1 MVENVLHSAQ
11 TQSQRTYNSRT
22 AGTMPVWGQ
31 TSTTK
36 QAIAQNLQSPEKSAS
51 KIDGHAYAATE
62 NTQKEES
69 PFGFADLVDMIN
81 PLQHIPL
88 VNIAYQKITGDE
100 IKPISQII
108 GGGLFGGALG
118 AGGALVNVAIQAE
131 TGKNIGEHAIAIAS
145 GDTNVPSNSYRTASN
160 TFTNNDDHPEKNL
173 NDALLALKQMDEN
186 ATIAYTDLGFE
197 EYKRY
202 ETKPVANGRTAG
214 HTTTQRF
221 DITAH
226 QDIVYREPI
235 TELKMSAMPARK
247 AF

>member
-1 MVENVLHSAQ
+1 MVESILHSA
-11 TQSQRTYNSRT
+11 SPQRAYNSRT

-31 TSTTK
+31 PSTTK
-36 QAIAQNLQSPEKSAS
+36 QAITQNLQSPEKSTS
-51 KIDGHAYAATE
+51 EINGHTYAATE
-62 NTQKEES
+62 STQKEES
-69 PFGFADLVDMIN
+69 PFGFADLIDMVN

-88 VNIAYQKITGDE
+88 VNIAYQKVTGDE

-131 TGKNIGEHAIAIAS
+131 TGKNISEHAISIAS
-145 GDTNVPSNSYRTASN
+145 GEKNAPSNAYRTASN
-160 TFTNNDDHPEKNL
+160 STSENNEDHPEQNL
-173 NDALLALKQMDEN
+173 NDALLARKQMDDN

-214 HTTTQRF
+214 HTTTEHF

-235 TELKMSAMPARK
+235 TELKMSAMPAHK
-247 AF
+247 EF